1 MLPVSTELIFFRPQV
16 CIQVD
21 DEQPGN
27 TEDRYSIKSGT
38 SADYAAS
45 VNSDEHPKAVSRPR
59 AVHGEV
65 SSLRSLNDG
74 EDATEQEAGPEKN
87 KLKPSSPAKPYLLSS
102 RTWNHASFQ
111 QTDLSKYGVED
122 HRHQLIE
129 RIKKGPVDFVGS
141 LTYLT
146 PGSWLNITK
155 KEDPKPP
162 SYTRENP
169 DDSFRLSIAE
179 MQRMRLRKLQGK
191 LVKHAAQL
199 QFEGT
204 EPDEWET
211 DLQQYTK
218 ALQDYDYMVTCSQ
231 KPEDPFLVTGE
242 RLVDDYLLTE
252 VLKQFPEPLKD
263 KKALSVPGPWDQ
275 KSRAVG
281 GTRNEN
287 VAKAWAKGF
296 HSRVAMAALGGFLLV
311 GPMWL
316 MVLHNT
322 LYTCLVTTTVFV
334 TVFGLLM
341 ARWLDKPMDV
351 MSATAAYAAVLV
363 VFVGLGTDDNS
374 SS

>member
-1 MLPVSTELIFFRPQV
+1 MAIS
-16 CIQVD
+16 
-21 DEQPGN
+21 
-27 TEDRYSIKSGT
+27 
-38 SADYAAS
+38 
-45 VNSDEHPKAVSRPR
+45 
-59 AVHGEV
+59 GEV
-65 SSLRSLNDG
+65 SSLRGDNDG
-74 EDATEQEAGPEKN
+74 EGTTKQDNRQEQNGLSPPPTN
-87 KLKPSSPAKPYLLSS
+87 LFTSSP
-102 RTWNHASFQ
+102 RTLTGFQ
-111 QTDLSKYGVED
+111 QLDLSRYGVDD

-129 RIKKGPVDFVGS
+129 PIKRVPSNIIRIVN
-141 LTYLT
+141 YLT
-146 PGSWLNITK
+146 SGDWLKIFKRKDQK
-155 KEDPKPP
+155 KR
-162 SYTRENP
+162 SYKRKNP
-169 DDSFRLSIAE
+169 NDSFRLSLAE
-179 MQRMRLRKLQGK
+179 MQRMRLRNLQGK

-204 EPDEWET
+204 EPKEWEF
-211 DLQQYTK
+211 DLQQYIK

-242 RLVDDYLLTE
+242 RLVDDHLLTE
-252 VLKQFPEPLKD
+252 ALEQFKD
-263 KKALSVPGPWDQ
+263 QLQKKTPIFVPGPWDE
-275 KSRAVG
+275 KSRSVG

-374 SS
+374 S